1 MINKKARENILAA
14 VAKEKESAI
23 KNHGY
28 FHSDHEFWA
37 VLREEAEELH
47 EDSTCITSIVRRLW
61 DSVRGDSMFNNIDT
75 LNTIRE
81 NAINAVCEAIQVVV
95 VIDKYLEGESKKVK
109 CEKCGGGMRV
119 VFSQKDGKH
128 TMAAICP
135 YCGHYAVLNERSE
148 DEIMQM
154 EE

>member
-1 MINKKARENILAA
+1 MINEKAKEHILSAI
-14 VAKEKESAI
+14 AKEKEAAI

-37 VLREEAEELH
+37 VLKEEVEELQ
-47 EDSTCITSIVRRLW
+47 EDSTYITSIVRRLW

-75 LNTIRE
+75 LNVVRE

-109 CEKCGGGMRV
+109 CEKCGGGM
-119 VFSQKDGKH
+119 
-128 TMAAICP
+128 
-135 YCGHYAVLNERSE
+135 
-148 DEIMQM
+148 
-154 EE
+154 

>member
-1 MINKKARENILAA
+1 MIDKKARENILAA

-37 VLREEAEELH
+37 VLCEEAEELQ
-47 EDSTCITSIVRRLW
+47 EDSTYITGIVRRLW
-61 DSVRGDSMFNNIDT
+61 NSVRGDSMFNNIDT

-81 NAINAVCEAIQVVV
+81 NAIEAACEAVQVAA
-95 VIDKYLEGESKKVK
+95 VIDKYLQGRE
-109 CEKCGGGMRV
+109 
-119 VFSQKDGKH
+119 
-128 TMAAICP
+128 A
-135 YCGHYAVLNERSE
+135 
-148 DEIMQM
+148 